1 MNFEDPVLFLRLK
14 ISCSRKREKKRK
26 EKRKGKG
33 NKVRKGVGGV
43 GVACLQRRASSKQRT
58 DRKVHF

>member
-26 EKRKGKG
+26 EKGREIKLGKQW
-33 NKVRKGVGGV
+33 
-43 GVACLQRRASSKQRT
+43 AASGLRVFSAERPVNSGQTERFT
-58 DRKVHF
+58 S